1 MNLLIFNFCDS
12 DYCFTFFFAF
22 CRFLF
27 SPYFT
32 ADEENDVKVQKR
44 IRQLSW
50 ITAKHLA
57 CGIDEVNAG
66 SRDLVYNAIT
76 GE

>member
-1 MNLLIFNFCDS
+1 MC
-12 DYCFTFFFAF
+12 CFD
-22 CRFLF
+22 RFLF

-32 ADEENDVKVQKR
+32 PDEENDVKIQKR

-50 ITAKHLA
+50 ITAKHLV
-57 CGIDEVNAG
+57 CSIDEVNAE

-76 GE
+76 GTYAYTKHTYKL